1 MKKLNRILK
10 HRIITVVVAM
20 MAATTQS
27 FAQQADTE
35 KKPDSKP
42 EREYCPSEIS
52 IWGAGGLS
60 TLRYTPESGN
70 RNNRAGG
77 AFGLGYSYY
86 WNKHFGF
93 LFGAELALYQS
104 KFTTD
109 GLQDNY
115 NTVDLDVYGNPE
127 KINFRYRL
135 NNYKESQQ
143 LWNVN
148 IPLMLQFQTGRKY
161 ILYAAVGGKVGFPVK
176 GAVGMK
182 KHDLT
187 TTGYFPREGRTY
199 DDLPQFGLGTF
210 EYLKRSADLDQLK
223 RHYLLSAE
231 AGLKWKVL
239 KDNGLYSGVF
249 VDYGLNNMLSVNDK
263 TFVISTL
270 DSEKLVVSPLV
281 ESQISERGRPFT
293 NSIRP
298 LAVGLKLRFTFLR

>member
-1 MKKLNRILK
+1 MKKISLLFFFA
-10 HRIITVVVAM
+10 IITTYGVSAQVFKR
-20 MAATTQS
+20 QKHELS
-27 FAQQADTE
+27 FHA
-35 KKPDSKP
+35 
-42 EREYCPSEIS
+42 
-52 IWGAGGLS
+52 GGGLS
-60 TLRYTPESGN
+60 TLQYDLLAGQHKNGMGFQLGGGYAYCFDRVWAVRSGVEI
-70 RNNRAGG
+70 
-77 AFGLGYSYY
+77 AFYHANACLKNFSDSYDVSGVTSDGDYSFSY
-86 WNKHFGF
+86 
-93 LFGAELALYQS
+93 
-104 KFTTD
+104 
-109 GLQDNY
+109 
-115 NTVDLDVYGNPE
+115 
-127 KINFRYRL
+127 KINSYSE
-135 NNYKESQQ
+135 KQQ
-143 LWNVN
+143 VLCVN
-148 IPLMLQFQTGRKY
+148 IPMMLQFQTGRKY

-176 GAVGMK
+176 AAVGMK

-239 KDNGLYSGVF
+239 KDNGLYSGVY